1 MSRCAARGGVAAA
14 DERASA
20 WGYDTGFGRVP
31 RAAHHGRHREV
42 APDRRTETT
51 IPLDTSRH
59 TAETL
64 NCHANDC
71 TSTFPSRERAARV
84 ERPNE
89 RQLSR
94 VMALGRREPAL
105 IGIFIVCS
113 FFIFRNVQPRTT
125 VVLTSSTSPIVP
137 GDASSAGGP
146 SAMQMR
152 VRAPSSSSNAALGPS
167 KPQAAELPN
176 LAPPPP
182 PMVSAAAA
190 SVATTPLQEALPPP
204 PPCTSLSCTRK
215 LRNLEPPWVNLSF
228 QPRIDW
234 KAGGIRGD
242 CVVGEIEYISIFY
255 CDPPSK
261 PASGHLPTAHSNW
274 PSEERLELADIH
286 SQALPKASLAELTR
300 LLPNQTLLIMGDSVM
315 EQFYNALQWCVH
327 RRDPTRAHRAAAH
340 VRLLQPYPPA
350 DVSHL
355 SLSML
360 RKEELEAP
368 NDPKFLNFIKTN
380 EYLWKMGKRK
390 MPPKLPQQ
398 ARTGTRL
405 LFSRQVNYQAEDVA
419 ASLATGNVIV
429 VNWGL
434 HYHDMQLCACAARA
448 LLKPKTFPH
457 SRC

>member
-1 MSRCAARGGVAAA
+1 
-14 DERASA
+14 
-20 WGYDTGFGRVP
+20 
-31 RAAHHGRHREV
+31 
-42 APDRRTETT
+42 
-51 IPLDTSRH
+51 
-59 TAETL
+59 
-64 NCHANDC
+64 
-71 TSTFPSRERAARV
+71 
-84 ERPNE
+84 
-89 RQLSR
+89 
-94 VMALGRREPAL
+94 
-105 IGIFIVCS
+105 VCS

-315 EQFYNALQWCVH
+315 EQFYNALQC
-327 RRDPTRAHRAAAH
+327 
-340 VRLLQPYPPA
+340 
-350 DVSHL
+350 
-355 SLSML
+355 ML

-434 HYHDMQLCACAARA
+434 HYHDMQLYARELHAAFAQFEAHASRTGNAVLFRETGAQHFKEADERGAGMLRSSTGEWEKRDKSTDKHCACSPIEDFNVNRQNHVLHEVLASGKYPHVH
-448 LLKPKTFPH
+448 LLPFYELTRPRWRWHFGNCTHRPNGWNYETCCDCSHFCYTPGMWKAHLHDIKCKLHVAP
-457 SRC
+457 